1 MGSGPSRAD
10 ASIAGGLGSSG
21 CGKLS
26 QRSDTC
32 SSQETTSVP
41 TRPATQD
48 AAARMRPTSRR
59 PPARPNPASAPDS
72 HSAVSAGSSRLQP
85 DLPHAEWHLGSFV
98 PRTPARA
105 GRRAP
110 ISPADD
116 QLADDQLAA
125 TSSRDV
131 PPARAGRRAPTS
143 PAVVAETRTPDH
155 SPSAKGSPKEE
166 GMLAAQLARLERLKG
181 KYGDHV
187 ATNMLQRQNSRE
199 QGATGYDRPMQ
210 PPLRKPSPPSTAS
223 PSNSSLLS
231 CDTPTCSEGS
241 AAVALRLLEAAD
253 TQAMPAVTVSW
264 QRGERIGAGSFGNVS
279 DPSSPVRTNC
289 SRFYSADLD
298 WKSIGRPPPPS
309 KPRRGQ
315 VFLGMNRTTGE
326 LMAVKQIHYSSSGL
340 LSLSAEENAQALQR
354 EISSLQ
360 LLRHPNIV
368 YVTAS
373 QTFHLVARSAEA
385 LIRIRFPCV
394 PGAMWALSVTSE
406 CIVLEPQPSN
416 WCR

>member
-1 MGSGPSRAD
+1 
-10 ASIAGGLGSSG
+10 
-21 CGKLS
+21 
-26 QRSDTC
+26 
-32 SSQETTSVP
+32 
-41 TRPATQD
+41 
-48 AAARMRPTSRR
+48 
-59 PPARPNPASAPDS
+59 
-72 HSAVSAGSSRLQP
+72 
-85 DLPHAEWHLGSFV
+85 
-98 PRTPARA
+98 
-105 GRRAP
+105 
-110 ISPADD
+110 
-116 QLADDQLAA
+116 
-125 TSSRDV
+125 
-131 PPARAGRRAPTS
+131 
-143 PAVVAETRTPDH
+143 
-155 SPSAKGSPKEE
+155 
-166 GMLAAQLARLERLKG
+166 MLAAQLARLERLKG

-264 QRGERIGAGSFGNVS
+264 QRGERIGAGSFGNV
-279 DPSSPVRTNC
+279 
-289 SRFYSADLD
+289 
-298 WKSIGRPPPPS
+298 
-309 KPRRGQ
+309 
-315 VFLGMNRTTGE
+315 FLGMNRTTGE

-394 PGAMWALSVTSE
+394 PGAMWALSVTTCVVCSQSSWSIARAGR
-406 CIVLEPQPSN
+406 CPP
-416 WCR
+416 C